1 MEGKSMKKKEYKDR
15 LIELLNEGIEELTTD
30 QVIHKTKL
38 LIFEYEKKQAYS
50 TENKGRPWTD
60 EELRVVLSFA
70 PTKENILK
78 LAKGFKRSYGS
89 IEQIFRW
96 AVTTD
101 VEIINKGREDDSF
114 IKQIRRLYKEM
125 GWKA

>member
-1 MEGKSMKKKEYKDR
+1 MKKKEYKDR

-70 PTKENILK
+70 ATKENILK
-78 LAKGFKRSYGS
+78 LAKGFKCSYGS
-89 IEQIFRW
+89 MDYCQ
-96 AVTTD
+96 
-101 VEIINKGREDDSF
+101 
-114 IKQIRRLYKEM
+114 
-125 GWKA
+125 

>member
-1 MEGKSMKKKEYKDR
+1 MKKKEFKDR
-15 LIELLNEGIEELTTD
+15 LFELLTEGIEELTTD
-30 QVIHKTKL
+30 QVIQKTKL
-38 LIFEYEKKQAYS
+38 LIFEYEKKQKYV
-50 TENKGRPWTD
+50 TENKGRAWSD
-60 EELRVVLSFA
+60 EELRIVLSFA

-96 AVTTD
+96 AVTTQE
-101 VEIINKGREDDSF
+101 VITNKGREDDSF
-114 IKQIRRLYKEM
+114 IQQIKRIYKET